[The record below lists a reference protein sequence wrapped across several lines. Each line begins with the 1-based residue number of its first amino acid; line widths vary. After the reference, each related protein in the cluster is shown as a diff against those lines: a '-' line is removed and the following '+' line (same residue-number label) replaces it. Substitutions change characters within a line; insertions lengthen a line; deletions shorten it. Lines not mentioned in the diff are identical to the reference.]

1 MTTMDAM
8 REVLKAETLKDVV
21 EILQRVRPPIAWA
34 TEQAVRDLLPVRPN
48 IQTIRQSV
56 VRMLGH
62 LRTRQ
67 EEAERNEE
75 LNRREAAWRAA
86 QGRGRKTRKT
96 KRKHF
101 RKRTSRKH

>member
-1 MTTMDAM
+1 MTNTDAM

-34 TEQAVRDLLPVRPN
+34 TEDQVRHLLPVRPN

-62 LRTRQ
+62 LQTRQ
-67 EEAERNEE
+67 EEAERNAE
-75 LNRREAAWRAA
+75 LDRREAAWRAA
-86 QGRGRKTRKT
+86 QGRGRPRKTR

-101 RKRTSRKH
+101 RKRTSRRH